1 MTTRAPRAAV
11 VLAVTL
17 TSINCKAPEPKVEL
31 DLTDVET
38 YWAIDSAV
46 GTTQYI
52 APAIRFHVKNKG
64 TRAWSGIQAT
74 ATFRRKGE
82 EAQTWGSD
90 WQTVTAAGKSLAPGH
105 DLVVVLKSDCRY
117 FSAGAPET
125 MFRHSLFK
133 DAKAEV
139 FLKIGASAWTRFVDA
154 DVERRI
160 GSKTL
165 QPDANP

>member
-1 MTTRAPRAAV
+1 MTICARRAALL
-11 VLAVTL
+11 LAVTL
-17 TSINCKAPEPKVEL
+17 VSVGCKAPEPKVEL
-31 DLTDVET
+31 DLTDLET
-38 YWAIDSAV
+38 YWVIDSAV

-64 TRAWSGIQAT
+64 TRPWSGIQAT

-82 EAQTWGSD
+82 EQTWGSD

-105 DLVVVLKSDCRY
+105 DQIVVLKSDCRY
-117 FSAGAPET
+117 FSTGPPET
-125 MFRHSLFK
+125 MFQHSLFK

-139 FLKIGASAWTRFVDA
+139 FLKIGASAWTRFVEA
-154 DVERRI
+154 DVERKI

-165 QPDANP
+165 LTERNP

>member
-1 MTTRAPRAAV
+1 MRATHAALLLV
-11 VLAVTL
+11 VALLSV
-17 TSINCKAPEPKVEL
+17 SCRAPEPRAEL
-31 DLTDVET
+31 DLSGLET
-38 YWAIDSAV
+38 YWVVDSAV

-52 APAIRFHVKNKG
+52 APAIRFHVRNKG
-64 TRAWSGIQAT
+64 AKTWSRIQAT

-82 EAQTWGSD
+82 EAQTWGQD
-90 WQTVTAAGKSLAPGH
+90 WQEVTGPGKSLAPGQ
-105 DLVVVLKSDCRY
+105 DIVVVLKSDCRY

-125 MFRHSLFK
+125 MFQHSLFK

-139 FLKIGASAWTRFVDA
+139 FLKIGPSPWTRFANA

-165 QPDANP
+165 LGAAP

>member
-1 MTTRAPRAAV
+1 MRATHAALL
-11 VLAVTL
+11 LAVAL
-17 TSINCKAPEPKVEL
+17 PSLGCKTPEPKAEL
-31 DLTDVET
+31 DLSGLET
-38 YWAIDSAV
+38 YWVIDSAV

-52 APAIRFHVKNKG
+52 APAVRFQVKNKG

-82 EAQTWGSD
+82 EGQTWGGD
-90 WQTVTAAGKSLAPGH
+90 WQAVTPSGKSLAPGH
-105 DLVVVLKSDCRY
+105 DAVVVLKSDSRY

-125 MFRHSLFK
+125 MFQHNLFK
-133 DAKAEV
+133 DATVEV
-139 FLKIGASAWTRFVDA
+139 FLRIGASPWTKFVVA

-165 QPDANP
+165 LGKAP

>member
-1 MTTRAPRAAV
+1 VASL
-11 VLAVTL
+11 LAL
-17 TSINCKAPEPKVEL
+17 ALMAIGCKAPEPKVEL
-31 DLTDVET
+31 DLTDLET
-38 YWAIDSAV
+38 YWVIDSAV

-64 TRAWSGIQAT
+64 ARAWSGIQAT

-82 EAQTWGSD
+82 EQTWGSD
-90 WQTVTAAGKSLAPGH
+90 WQTVTASGKSLAPGH
-105 DLVVVLKSDCRY
+105 DQIVVLKSDCRY
-117 FSAGAPET
+117 FSSGAPET
-125 MFRHSLFK
+125 MFQHSLFK

-139 FLKIGASAWTRFVDA
+139 FLKIGASSWTRFVEA

-165 QPDANP
+165 QADAKP